1 MASSPE
7 NFFNIRDYVSG
18 DTISKFFIVLE
29 VVVIIAVLGFLVYRF
44 WWYPRKFKDRVIVWD
59 MTGAGLRERITKGYW
74 EVNNRDNTGFYTL
87 WNDKRSK
94 LKQLDQSQALV
105 TDRGKLSYKVIKFG
119 NSGFDYAQVS
129 QDYTLINNEL
139 KENFK
144 IIPLSDLDWAKMM
157 IKREMEKKNLGN
169 FWAENKGAIVFG
181 GLIGFSLLT
190 ILWII
195 GFANDTLQ
203 LTISNAQ
210 TLNQGQKDIALALK
224 DTASAIRGGQG
235 GSNIDIVNPPPV

>member
-1 MASSPE
+1 MVNSPQD
-7 NFFNIRDYVSG
+7 FFNIRDYVSG

-29 VVVIIAVLGFLVYRF
+29 IVLTIAVVSLLIYRF
-44 WWYPRKFKDRVIVWD
+44 WWYPRRFKDRVIVWD
-59 MTGAGLRERITKGYW
+59 LTGAGLREKITKGYW
-74 EVNNRDNTGFYTL
+74 EVNNRDGTGYYTL
-87 WNDKRSK
+87 WNDKRCK

-105 TDRGKLSYKVIKFG
+105 TDKGKLSYKVVKYG

-129 QDYTLINNEL
+129 QDFKLIDEGL
-139 KENFK
+139 KENYK
-144 IIPLSDLDWAKMM
+144 IIPSSDLDWAKMM

-169 FWAENKGAIVFG
+169 FWAENKGAIIFG

-210 TLNQGQKDIALALK
+210 TLNAGQKEIALALK
-224 DTASAIRGGQG
+224 DTASALRGG
-235 GSNIDIVNPPPV
+235 STSAEITNPPPI